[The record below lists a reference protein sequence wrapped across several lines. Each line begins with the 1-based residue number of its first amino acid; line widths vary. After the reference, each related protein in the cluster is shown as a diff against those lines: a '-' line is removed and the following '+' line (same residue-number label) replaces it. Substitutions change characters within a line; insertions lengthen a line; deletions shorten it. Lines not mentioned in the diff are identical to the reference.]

1 MESSNDSGEKL
12 TFSFQID
19 NCVEEN
25 YYQITI
31 CDDKENFET
40 EKILCENGG
49 ESLSFKKKLE
59 YIFFFEKRQKMTLI
73 IFKQDMY
80 NKDKKNIGT
89 AKFIYLA
96 DIVTI
101 KDGIYE
107 TNLNEDLNTEKIQI
121 KVQKSKEYKDKR
133 YLFDYLKSGIK
144 LSCFISFDFS
154 QKNKSKIKDDNLNI
168 LKNIFQYIEG
178 YTPDHLYY
186 ASGFGAKIKGN
197 KILAFDIDKSKL
209 NSDKLIEKYKTSLE
223 SNNIIPDKNIALS
236 PIIKKITS
244 DIYQTYEPDKYY
256 VLFLLLSKDI
266 DKKDKKNLIHQI
278 IASSYLP
285 LSIFI
290 IGIGNH
296 DFTEAK
302 STLKKISKYSSEG
315 MAKVRDNI
323 TFIINNSAITANK
336 TISFCLKE
344 LSKQMIEFYIY
355 NKYFPEN
362 NDNNDIKESINL
374 YASIQDKFENKEITY
389 ESSNSNNENQF
400 QTYNSSPIENNKS
413 ETSNQNKINSYNPD
427 ININNDNDK
436 NKDSIN
442 IGNTLN
448 SNNANDNVKGSN
460 NSNTDSYQ
468 IKTSDFYE
476 TNVINPYA
484 IKKKVEKSGSSSST
498 FNSKNSGQ

>member
-1 MESSNDSGEKL
+1 MESSNDSEEKL
-12 TFSFQID
+12 IFSFQIN

-31 CDDKENFET
+31 YDDKENFET

-49 ESLSFKKKLE
+49 ESISFKKKME
-59 YIFFFEKRQKMTLI
+59 YIFLFEKRQKITLI
-73 IFKQDMY
+73 ISKQDMY
-80 NKDKKNIGT
+80 NKDENNIGT
-89 AKFIYLA
+89 AKFVYLA

-101 KDGIYE
+101 KNGIYE

-121 KVQKSKEYKDKR
+121 KVQKSKDIKDKR

-178 YTPDHLYY
+178 YTADHLYY
-186 ASGFGAKIKGN
+186 ASGFGAKIKGS
-197 KILAFDIDKSKL
+197 KIPAFDIDKLKL

-223 SNNIIPDKNIALS
+223 SNNFIPEKNITLS
-236 PIIKKITS
+236 TIIKKITS
-244 DIYQTYEPDKYY
+244 DIYQAYEPDKYY

-266 DKKDKKNLIHQI
+266 DKKDKKNLVHQI

-323 TFIINNSAITANK
+323 IFTINNSPITANK

-344 LSKQMIEFYIY
+344 LSKQMIEYYIY

-362 NDNNDIKESINL
+362 NDNNNDIKESINL
-374 YASIQDKFENKEITY
+374 FASMQDKLDNKEITY

-400 QTYNSSPIENNKS
+400 PTFNSSPIETNKK
-413 ETSNQNKINSYNPD
+413 ETTNPTQINSYNPD
-427 ININNDNDK
+427 IKKDNDN

-442 IGNTLN
+442 IDNILN
-448 SNNANDNVKGSN
+448 PNNANDTVKGSN
-460 NSNTDSYQ
+460 NSNADSYQ
-468 IKTSDFYE
+468 IKCSDFYE
-476 TNVINPYA
+476 TNINPYA
-484 IKKKVEKSGSSSST
+484 KKKKVEKSGSSSST
-498 FNSKNSGQ
+498 LNSKNSGQ